1 MRLFIQFAPSFL
13 NLPVAALNKLKS
25 HDIEYV
31 GGLYCGT
38 HRFHD
43 WLMNQPACKNT
54 PMFYP
59 DPIEMDWVRQPL
71 DHAEL
76 DRIRKVYGDDELQKI
91 IIGDRHIG
99 VGYVT
104 GGLVTPTT
112 MTKAIQAG
120 GPDAIWQYLVSLFC
134 AIEKIFDETNPDA
147 IFQHAVAG
155 AVSLTTRAVAKSRG
169 IRAIKMEHARIGSQ
183 MFLTDGHH
191 IAGRILTLM
200 EDDQSISEESRNEA
214 RAKIESI
221 RKSRNVPE
229 YTQMVKKRLQRRHSV
244 RSLPRSLCKI
254 GAGLLSGKH
263 DTPHSSRFHNG
274 VNDAMAPW
282 RYWAQRN
289 ALKQNLTVFSPESS
303 GPFAYYPLHVDPEA
317 STMVLAPRYTDQLSL
332 IRTISQSVPI
342 GMKLVVK
349 EHRPMIGRRP
359 ASFYSR
365 IARIP
370 GVILVSP
377 DLDSHEMIQTS
388 SIITTITGTT
398 GLESVIIGKPTLVI
412 GDPYYRHID
421 HGIIHL
427 EDHSSMS
434 EAIAAAL
441 VSKPA
446 EDEDLIQF
454 LGAVNQLS
462 FTLPSRYIW
471 TTSAQAN
478 DAEMNT
484 AATTLAQE
492 LIEVCKS

>member
-43 WLMNQPACKNT
+43 WLMNQPACKNR

-104 GGLVTPTT
+104 GGLVTPNT

-120 GPDAIWQYLVSLFC
+120 GPDAIWQYLVSLFR
-134 AIEKIFDETNPDA
+134 ATEKIFDETKPDA

-169 IRAIKMEHARIGSQ
+169 IRAIKLEHARVGSQ

-191 IAGRILTLM
+191 IAGRILSYM
-200 EDDQSISEESRNEA
+200 EVDCFMSEQSRNEA
-214 RAKIESI
+214 RARIESI

-244 RSLPRSLCKI
+244 RSLPRALCKI

-274 VNDAMAPW
+274 INDATAPW
-282 RYWAQRN
+282 RYRTQKKI
-289 ALKQNLTVFSPESS
+289 LKKNLTSFSPETSS
-303 GPFAYYPLHVDPEA
+303 PFAYYPLHVDPEA

-332 IRTISQSVPI
+332 IQTISQSLPV
-342 GMKLVVK
+342 GVKLVVK
-349 EHRPMIGRRP
+349 EHRPMVGRRP
-359 ASFYSR
+359 AGFYSR

-370 GVILVSP
+370 GVLLVSP
-377 DLDSHEMIQTS
+377 FLDSHQLIEHS
-388 SIITTITGTT
+388 SLVTTITGTT
-398 GLESVIIGKPTLVI
+398 GLESLIVGKPTLVI
-412 GDPYYRHID
+412 GDPYYRHVNR
-421 HGIIHL
+421 GVVHL
-427 EDHSSMS
+427 EDHPDMAS
-434 EAIAAAL
+434 AIKATL
-441 VSKPA
+441 ESTPA
-446 EDEDLIQF
+446 DDEHLIQF
-454 LGAVNQLS
+454 LGVVNELS
-462 FTLPSRYIW
+462 FTLPSRYLW
-471 TTSAQAN
+471 TTSAQG
-478 DAEMNT
+478 DDEEME
-484 AATTLAQE
+484 AAAKTLANQV
-492 LIEVCKS
+492 IQFCRP